1 MARKLALLLLLA
13 LLVAPTLIGVA
24 QEPQGLPVEV
34 PGGRANLFVVD
45 QIFRWGSVGNYN
57 VWRTGG
63 GTAHHHALMLET
75 FWNGD
80 QETGVNINAL
90 AISGPVYNDDFTEMS
105 VDLRQGVLWSDGE
118 EFNADDVVYT
128 VETVK
133 ANPGLTQQGWHA
145 QLNKFDVGVE
155 KTGEFSVK
163 FTTLPN
169 PRLHTVFESRWAG
182 LYMMPSHYVSEVEAG
197 IEAEN
202 AEAIAAWEE
211 EQGAMYAEACAADMD
226 MAAEDAEDAEDM
238 EEVECPVMK
247 SLADWQWA
255 AEDVIVL
262 GNYLPMDVDPNGY
275 WELFK
280 RRDDPENSVAGI
292 ITGGSGPPYV
302 MTIFY
307 GNENIKKA
315 IAMSRGELDVYFDV
329 DIESF
334 ETTLDTTPTARSW
347 YQDFPWAFPNEYS
360 TRQLAFN
367 YEGDPLLQNKDVRW
381 ALALAINNVELQTEY
396 IGGIA
401 KVTTFAVPPTAT
413 MASVYHEPLED
424 WLNNLQIDLG
434 DGEMFSV
441 YDPTVPDR
449 INEWAVAQGYDVPGT
464 PAEIFGTGWWKFA
477 PDAAEKLLLKAGLSR
492 GGGGAWLTPDGEIW
506 TLDLQSDPSENDA
519 YRMGQAAAD
528 MWQEFGV
535 DVNFITLD
543 RGAWSQNHYVGAFEV
558 STPWQSFALPA
569 GDFWPRINGM
579 HSDYYAPAGE
589 DYRPLGGNGVR
600 RLVDPKIDE
609 LLDAMEGVDPVGQAD
624 QNIALNMELIKHW
637 VENML
642 DITCIAFKKLVTWDE
657 KYWTGFPT
665 AENPYAMPL
674 YWFQGGKYAY
684 QGLTSTS

>member
-1 MARKLALLLLLA
+1 MLRKFALLVLLA
-13 LLVAPTLIGVA
+13 LLIVPTLVGVA
-24 QEPQGLPVEV
+24 QEPQGLPVDV

-57 VWRTGG
+57 VWRTSG

-80 QETGVNINAL
+80 QETGENINAL
-90 AISGPVYNDDFTEMS
+90 AISGPVYNDDFTEMT
-105 VDLRQGVLWSDGE
+105 VDLRPGVLWSDGE

-133 ANPGLTQQGWHA
+133 ANSGLTQQGWHA
-145 QLNKFDVGVE
+145 QLTKFDVGVE

-202 AEAIAAWEE
+202 AETIAAWQE
-211 EQGAMYAEACAADMD
+211 EQEDQEVMHDEACPEGLTN
-226 MAAEDAEDAEDM
+226 AEL
-238 EEVECPVMK
+238 EELGCPLLK
-247 SLADWQWA
+247 SLADWNWE

-262 GNYLPMDVDPNGY
+262 GNYLPMDVDANGY

-292 ITGGSGPPYV
+292 ITGGSGPPNV

-329 DIESF
+329 DFESF

-347 YQDFPWAFPNEYS
+347 FKDFPWGFPNEYS

-367 YEGDPLLQNKDVRW
+367 YEGDPLVQNKDVRW
-381 ALALAINNVELQTEY
+381 ALALAINNLELQTQY
-396 IGGIA
+396 IGGLA
-401 KVTTFAVPPTAT
+401 KVTTFPVPPTAT
-413 MASVYHEPLED
+413 MSKVYHEAMED
-424 WLNNLQIDLG
+424 WLVNLQIDLG
-434 DGEMFSV
+434 DGEMFTV
-441 YDPTVPDR
+441 YDPTLPEQ
-449 INEWAVAQGYDVPGT
+449 INEWAVAEGYDVPGT
-464 PAEIFGTGWWKFA
+464 PSEIFGTGWWKFA
-477 PDAAEKLLLKAGLSR
+477 PDAAEKLLMKAGLSR
-492 GGGGAWLTPDGEIW
+492 DGGGNWLTPDGEIW
-506 TLDLQSDPSENDA
+506 SLDLQSDPSENDA

-528 MWQEFGV
+528 MWQDFGI

-543 RGAWSQNHYVGAFEV
+543 RGAWNQNHYVGAFEV
-558 STPWQSFALPA
+558 STPWRSFALPA
-569 GDFWPRINGM
+569 GDFWPRINAM
-579 HSDYYAPAGE
+579 HSDFYAPAGE
-589 DYRPLGGNGVR
+589 DYRPLGGSGDQR
-600 RLVDPKIDE
+600 SRLVDPKIDE
-609 LLDAMEGVDPVGQAD
+609 LLDAMEAVDPVGQVD
-624 QNIALNMELIKHW
+624 ENIAINIEFI
-637 VENML
+637 
-642 DITCIAFKKLVTWDE
+642 
-657 KYWTGFPT
+657 KYWVREHVRHHLHRLQEAGHLGREVLDWIPDR
-665 AENPYAMPL
+665 
-674 YWFQGGKYAY
+674 
-684 QGLTSTS
+684 